1 MVNGRSGSYPFTI
14 YYSPFTFLSLITHHL
29 SLLFEVQMFYRNPI
43 RLAIALLVLSSL
55 FVGGQFTSRA
65 RAQQNQANT
74 QSTTQR
80 STVVPQASPRPSPR
94 PSASPGQEE
103 ETLPSDEVVRVETD
117 LTNILFTAVDH
128 QRRFITNLRQEDIR
142 VTEDGVPQEV
152 FTFARQVDLPLSLAI
167 LVDTSVSEER
177 TLPSEK
183 EAASEFV
190 NSVLRSGHDEAAV
203 VSFTGESTLEQGLTG
218 NSARVRRALD
228 RVEFVPPAGYVG
240 NGQVAGTPPISGTN
254 NQLAGSTA
262 IWDAIWVTADEILS
276 QTSEHT
282 RRAIILLT
290 DGGDSSSKKKM
301 AEAIER
307 ANRADVVVY
316 AIGIGDPYR
325 YGINEGALRKV
336 SEQTGGRAFF
346 PHNESDLRAA
356 FNEIEQELRS
366 QYLVAYSPTNKNR
379 DGSWRRVQIEIV
391 NQDLQRQKLK
401 LTYRQGYFA
410 KSSTTPTP
418 AQSPRRQ

>member
-1 MVNGRSGSYPFTI
+1 
-14 YYSPFTFLSLITHHL
+14 
-29 SLLFEVQMFYRNPI
+29 
-43 RLAIALLVLSSL
+43 
-55 FVGGQFTSRA
+55 
-65 RAQQNQANT
+65 
-74 QSTTQR
+74 
-80 STVVPQASPRPSPR
+80 
-94 PSASPGQEE
+94 
-103 ETLPSDEVVRVETD
+103 
-117 LTNILFTAVDH
+117 
-128 QRRFITNLRQEDIR
+128 
-142 VTEDGVPQEV
+142 QEV

-203 VSFTGESTLEQGLTG
+203 VTFTGEATLEQGLTG

-240 NGQVAGTPPISGTN
+240 NGQIAGTPPISGTN
-254 NQLAGSTA
+254 QQIAGSTA

-276 QTSEHT
+276 QTSDHT

-290 DGGDSSSKKKM
+290 DGVDSSSKKKLS
-301 AEAIER
+301 EAIDR
-307 ANRADVVVY
+307 AVRADAVIY

-325 YGINEGALRKV
+325 GGVNEGSLRKV

-346 PHNESDLRAA
+346 PHDESDLRAA
-356 FNEIEQELRS
+356 FTEIEQELRS
-366 QYLVAYSPTNKNR
+366 QYLIAYSPTNKNR
-379 DGSWRRVQIEIV
+379 DGSWRRVQIDIV

-410 KSSTTPTP
+410 KSSTAP
-418 AQSPRRQ
+418 APSRSPRRQ